1 MNNWTA
7 KFHGQW
13 FPIADRTAAEIL
25 AGIILLRD
33 GDELSFKDWQ
43 GEIKWDGETV
53 QSMGR
58 QLTGET
64 VEK

>member
-1 MNNWTA
+1 MNKWTA

-33 GDELSFKDWQ
+33 GDELSFRDSA
-43 GEIKWDGETV
+43 GEIKWDENDVPKRKELEVGI
-53 QSMGR
+53 
-58 QLTGET
+58 
-64 VEK
+64 